1 MAKHILINSVTGPS
15 DGSALEN
22 FYFEES
28 GVGYNFFQPTH
39 PTPTQL
45 NTDLITPTNPT
56 FHFSLAG
63 FTNPFYITV
72 TSFPA
77 VLAMSGTWS
86 DQPQANPKD
95 VPGSGTFQAQAGG
108 TGPIAK
114 EDASAASAT

>member
-1 MAKHILINSVTGPS
+1 MAKHIKINTITGPS
-15 DGSALEN
+15 DGNALED

-28 GVGYNFFQPTH
+28 GDGYNFFQPTH

-45 NTDLITPTNPT
+45 NTDLITPTNPA
-56 FHFSLAG
+56 FHFTLAG
-63 FTNPFYITV
+63 FPNPFYITV

-77 VLAMSGTWS
+77 VQAMSGNWS
-86 DQPQANPKD
+86 DQPQGKD

-114 EDASAASAT
+114 EDVSAASAK